1 MLKIFLPPR
10 YAVILLSVMQ
20 VCMPVHAQ
28 QSSRD
33 AQWTLASS
41 LKRAMQTAPE
51 LKQSLAK
58 ISARS
63 AEIELSDM
71 WPDPSIELRVD
82 NKLGKDDA
90 SGGYDLTDVV
100 ISQPIPLSRLKYQR
114 SVAEAQLMATEY
126 SRQYLAMQLQN
137 RVAKVFHQLQLTSA
151 ELSVAKKRHQ
161 LADELERQSGK
172 NADGVV
178 VRYLTPLEKTRLKII
193 REEARQA
200 AASAEGEYSESLSE
214 FRRLLG
220 IDTDSAGSSASA
232 SVSVSEL
239 EPVRD
244 IPSIDRLRAQLDAH
258 AQLAG
263 QQQQVIAARH
273 QVDVERSSQMVDPTV
288 SLIRTRDT
296 FDYGRDD
303 VYGIMFNL
311 QIPISDRTSKAA
323 SKANHLAT
331 EQRIELDRMQRDLHI
346 NLKQSHTHLH
356 HLVEQAEDYRSKVLT
371 PAREML
377 ALTRSG
383 FTSGEL
389 NMLNLVDANNT
400 YFESRLK
407 YLDLLY
413 QAHVELAD
421 LRFYAGQMLVDTD
434 PDDIKADEGGY

>member
-1 MLKIFLPPR
+1 MLKIFLSPR
-10 YAVILLSVMQ
+10 YVVIFMSFLQM
-20 VCMPVHAQ
+20 CMPAHAQ
-28 QSSRD
+28 ALNRET
-33 AQWTLASS
+33 QWTLESS

-51 LKQSLAK
+51 LKQSLAE

-71 WPDPSIELRVD
+71 WPDPNIELRVD

-90 SGGYDLTDVV
+90 SGGYDVTDVV
-100 ISQPIPLSRLKYQR
+100 ISQSIPLSRLKYQR

-126 SRQYLAMQLQN
+126 SREYLAMQLQN

-161 LADELERQSGK
+161 FADELEKQGDN
-172 NADGVV
+172 NADGIV

-200 AASAEGEYSESLSE
+200 ATSAEGEYSESLSE

-220 IDTDSAGSSASA
+220 IDTDRA
-232 SVSVSEL
+232 SVSEL
-239 EPVRD
+239 DPVAD
-244 IPSIDRLRAQLDAH
+244 IPPIDGLLVQLDAH

-263 QQQQVIAARH
+263 QQQQVIAAKH
-273 QVDVERSSQMVDPTV
+273 QVDVERSSQTVDPTV

-303 VYGIMFNL
+303 VYGIMFSL
-311 QIPISDRTSKAA
+311 QIPLSDRTSKAA
-323 SKANHLAT
+323 SRATHLAS

-356 HLVEQAEDYRSKVLT
+356 HLVEQAEDYRSKVLD
-371 PAREML
+371 PAGEML

-400 YFESRLK
+400 YFEARLK

-421 LRFYAGQMLVDTD
+421 MRFYAGQMLVDID
-434 PDDIKADEGGY
+434 PADVTSDKGGY